1 MTRKTYIIPGLNSA
15 KLIFYLNGSNARF
28 RVEFKGG
35 STFNNVPASFTT
47 SDPACQAAIEEDPN
61 FMKRIF
67 ISSVYNFDAEGEQL
81 PDSPLPPV
89 EENEEEDAEETSVES
104 VTDINS
110 LRKYLKDTYGI
121 SGNALR
127 SIDAIKKQVAQR
139 NLVFPNF
146 SFPEE

>member
-1 MTRKTYIIPGLNSA
+1 MNSA

-47 SDPACQAAIEEDPN
+47 TDPACQAAIEDDPS
-61 FMKRIF
+61 FLKRIF
-67 ISSVYNFDAEGEQL
+67 ISSVYNFDEEGEQL
-81 PDSPLPPV
+81 PNSIIPP
-89 EENEEEDAEETSVES
+89 EDEDDGEDVVKTSIES

-121 SGNALR
+121 SGNSLR
-127 SIDAIKKQVAQR
+127 SVDAIKKQVAQH

-146 SFPEE
+146 SFPEEK